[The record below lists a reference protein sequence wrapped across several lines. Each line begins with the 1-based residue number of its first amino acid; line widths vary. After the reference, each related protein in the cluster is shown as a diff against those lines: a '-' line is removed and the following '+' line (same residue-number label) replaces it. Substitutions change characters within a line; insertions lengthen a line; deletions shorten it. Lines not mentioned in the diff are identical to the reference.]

1 MVAERNREATEKR
14 LLDAVSE
21 VIAENGFETIGVNA
35 IANKSGVSKIL
46 IYRYFG
52 SVEGLLTAYMQQND
66 FWINYPKFIP
76 EEDDLQSFVK
86 RMFHGQLRQLREKP
100 TLRKLYRWELS
111 SSNDLIVKLRKQ
123 REKAGIDLI
132 NEVSRVSGRNRD
144 EVASVA
150 SIMSA
155 SIAYLMMFSDVCSEY
170 NGLLLNEDE
179 AWKNI
184 ERGIN
189 ELVDKFF
196 AK

>member
-14 LLDAVSE
+14 LLDTVSDI
-21 VIAENGFETIGVNA
+21 IAENGFETIGVNA

-66 FWINYPKFIP
+66 FWINYPKFIS

-86 RMFHGQLRQLREKP
+86 RMFHGQLHQLREKP

-123 REKAGIDLI
+123 REKAGLDLI

-150 SIMSA
+150 TILSA
-155 SIAYLMMFSDVCSEY
+155 SIAYPMMFSDVCSEY
-170 NGLLLNEDE
+170 NGLQLNEDE

-184 ERGIN
+184 ERGID

-196 AK
+196 AR